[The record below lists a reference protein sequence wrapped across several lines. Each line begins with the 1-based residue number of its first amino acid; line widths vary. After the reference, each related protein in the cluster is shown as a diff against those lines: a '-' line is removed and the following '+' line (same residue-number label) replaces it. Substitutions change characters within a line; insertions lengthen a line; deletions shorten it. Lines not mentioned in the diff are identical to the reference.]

1 MEENDDDAVG
11 LPPAHVL
18 VLPRVVNLHDAP
30 RQARQAVP
38 RLLGVRRARLLAD
51 ARGALRRRD
60 RVATVEEIRKV
71 LSTNAA
77 YATEQND
84 LVVTFKRELLATM
97 QPAPESTSANGA
109 TYRDLLVHD
118 TRKVS

>member
-1 MEENDDDAVG
+1 M
-11 LPPAHVL
+11 
-18 VLPRVVNLHDAP
+18 
-30 RQARQAVP
+30 
-38 RLLGVRRARLLAD
+38 LGVRRARVLAI
-51 ARGALRRRD
+51 
-60 RVATVEEIRKV
+60 VSPTVEEIRKV

-97 QPAPESTSANGA
+97 QPAPESTSTNGA
-109 TYRDLLVHD
+109 TYRDLLLND